1 MKSKITEMTKT
12 TLRVPKQLLD
22 ACKHRAID
30 EGRNLQ
36 EVVADALEAYLRTKI
51 KSVKSGG
58 KK

>member
-1 MKSKITEMTKT
+1 VKSKKIEMTKT
-12 TLRVPKQLLD
+12 TLRIPKQLLD

-36 EVVADALEAYLRTKI
+36 EIVADALEAHMKTKI
-51 KSVKSGG
+51 KSDKRG

>member
-1 MKSKITEMTKT
+1 MKSNKTEMTKT
-12 TLRVPKQLLD
+12 TLRIPRHLLD

-36 EVVADALEAYLRTKI
+36 DVVTDALEGYLRTKI